1 MDLKQFQHFVVS
13 VDMGSFRR
21 AAEVLYTTQPHISK
35 TIQGMEQELGLVL
48 LERGKKGVK
57 LTKDGKKIYD
67 QARKILK
74 NAKLITDMK
83 IQTEA
88 ENLRLSS
95 MPSNMLAGIF
105 ASFFQQEENL
115 QVKFLEG
122 SLERV
127 LHQAAHRHVEVGFV
141 FVSEHQKQAFQNMI
155 THRKLEFHP
164 LGETR
169 LVLFAGPKNKY
180 YNRKSVTLA
189 DLQKIE
195 YVQDLEEEILLFN
208 YPGHLR
214 EAVDNRR
221 YFHKAATVG
230 NDYVMM
236 RLLTETGVGNIS
248 SLLHQDV
255 AHENGIRAISLEDCD
270 IKVEF
275 GYVKRTDKMLSSSA
289 SRFVQFVK
297 DKLQ

>member
-1 MDLKQFQHFVVS
+1 MELKQFQYFVVS
-13 VDMGSFRR
+13 VDMESLSR

-35 TIQGMEQELGLVL
+35 TIQGMENELGLNL

-57 LTKDGKKIYD
+57 LTKDGKWVYE

-74 NAKLITDMK
+74 NAKLITDMT
-83 IQTEA
+83 IQDEA

-127 LHQAAHRHVEVGFV
+127 LHQAAHRHVELGFV

-155 THRKLEFHP
+155 NHRKLEFH
-164 LGETR
+164 LLKETR

-195 YVQDLEEEILLFN
+195 YVQDLEEDLLLFN
-208 YPGHLR
+208 YPGHLN
-214 EAVDNRR
+214 ETVDNHRH
-221 YFHKAATVG
+221 FHKAVTVD

-236 RLLTETGVGNIS
+236 RLLTETGMGNIS
-248 SLLHQDV
+248 SLLHQEV
-255 AHENGIRAISLEDCD
+255 AQGNGIRAIPFEDYD

-275 GYVKRTDKMLSSSA
+275 GYVKRTDKTLSDCG
-289 SRFVQFVK
+289 SRFIQFIK
-297 DKLQ
+297 NKLR